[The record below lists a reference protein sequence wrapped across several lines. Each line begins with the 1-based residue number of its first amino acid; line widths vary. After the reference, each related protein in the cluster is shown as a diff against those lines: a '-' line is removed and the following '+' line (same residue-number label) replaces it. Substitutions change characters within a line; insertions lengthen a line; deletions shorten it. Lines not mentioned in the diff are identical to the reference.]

1 MNNSIKGS
9 LSILSGAFLISFSPV
24 FVNLVSIEPTVSGFY
39 RMLFGSI
46 ALFII
51 YLIKNNENPLRK
63 NISKFI
69 VLGAIFFS
77 LDLWFWHR
85 SIIYV
90 GPGLSTLLVNFQ
102 ILILPFLALIF
113 FNQKTQRI
121 QIFSIFLGLLGL
133 FLITG
138 QSWDIAGNNYKLG
151 VLFGLLTAISYA
163 GYIISMKRIDYNAA
177 VNSDPIFNLL
187 FISLISAG
195 LLFLFSIIEQVPLEI
210 KSSSELIWMICYGLF
225 SHVLGW
231 FFILNGLQKISAVTA
246 GIILLTQPIL
256 SYVWDFIIFKKVI
269 LPIEY
274 FGIVSVLLAMIIT
287 IKSENQKS

>member
-1 MNNSIKGS
+1 MNNNIRGS
-9 LSILSGAFLISFSPV
+9 LSILAGAFLISFSPV
-24 FVNLVSIEPTVSGFY
+24 FVNLVNIEPTVSGFY

-51 YLIKNNENPLRK
+51 YLFNNNKNPFRE

-69 VLGAIFFS
+69 LYGAIFFS

-85 SIIYV
+85 SVIYI
-90 GPGLSTLLVNFQ
+90 GPGLSTLLANFQ
-102 ILILPFLALIF
+102 ILILPFLALIL

-121 QIFSIFLGLLGL
+121 QIFSIALGLLGL

-138 QSWDIAGNNYKLG
+138 DTWVVSGNNYRLG
-151 VLFGLLTAISYA
+151 ILFGLLTAIAYA
-163 GYIISMKRIDYNAA
+163 GYIISMKLIDHNVE
-177 VNSDPIFNLL
+177 VNSDPLFNLM
-187 FISLISAG
+187 FVSLISA
-195 LLFLFSIIEQVPLEI
+195 LLLLLFSIIEQVPLEI
-210 KSSSELIWMICYGLF
+210 KSSSDLIWMICYGLL

-231 FFILNGLQKISAVTA
+231 FFILNGLQKISAVSA

-256 SYVWDFIIFKKVI
+256 SYFWDILIFDKVI

-287 IKSENQKS
+287 IKSENQKN

>member
-90 GPGLSTLLVNFQ
+90 GPGLSTLLANFQ

-163 GYIISMKRIDYNAA
+163 GYIISIKRIDHNAA

-210 KSSSELIWMICYGLF
+210 KSSSEFIWMICYGLF

>member
-69 VLGAIFFS
+69 VLGAILFS

-85 SIIYV
+85 SVIYV
-90 GPGLSTLLVNFQ
+90 GPGLSTLLANFQ

-138 QSWDIAGNNYKLG
+138 QSWDIVGNNYKLG

-163 GYIISMKRIDYNAA
+163 GYIISMKRIDHDAA

-187 FISLISAG
+187 FVSLISAG

-225 SHVLGW
+225 SHVIGW

>member
-51 YLIKNNENPLRK
+51 YLIKNNENPIRK
-63 NISKFI
+63 NISKFV

-133 FLITG
+133 YLITG
-138 QSWDIAGNNYKLG
+138 QSWHISSNNYKLG
-151 VLFGLLTAISYA
+151 ILFGLLTAISYS
-163 GYIISMKRIDYNAA
+163 GYIISMKRIDHKVA
-177 VNSDPIFNLL
+177 VNSDPILNLL
-187 FISLISAG
+187 FVSLISAG
-195 LLFLFSIIEQVPLEI
+195 LLFLFSIIEQASLEI

-231 FFILNGLQKISAVTA
+231 FFILNGLQKVSAVNA

-256 SYVWDFIIFKKVI
+256 SYVWDIIIFKKVI

>member
-90 GPGLSTLLVNFQ
+90 GPGLSSLLANFQ

-163 GYIISMKRIDYNAA
+163 GYIISIKRIDHNAA

-225 SHVLGW
+225 SHVIGW

>member
-69 VLGAIFFS
+69 VLGAILFS

-85 SIIYV
+85 SVIYV
-90 GPGLSTLLVNFQ
+90 GPGLSTLLANFQ

-163 GYIISMKRIDYNAA
+163 GYIISIKRIDHNAA

-210 KSSSELIWMICYGLF
+210 KSSSELIWMIFYGLF

>member
-9 LSILSGAFLISFSPV
+9 LSILLGAFLISFSPV
-24 FVNLVSIEPTVSGFY
+24 FVNLVDIDPTVSGFY

-85 SIIYV
+85 SVIYV
-90 GPGLSTLLVNFQ
+90 GPGLSTLLANFQ

-121 QIFSIFLGLLGL
+121 QIFSIALGLLGL

-138 QSWDIAGNNYKLG
+138 QSWEIAGNNYKLG
-151 VLFGLLTAISYA
+151 ILFGLLTAISYA
-163 GYIISMKRIDYNAA
+163 GYIISMKRIDHNAA

-187 FISLISAG
+187 FVSLISAG

-231 FFILNGLQKISAVTA
+231 FFILNGLQKISAVTV

-256 SYVWDFIIFKKVI
+256 SYVWDVIIFKKII

>member
-1 MNNSIKGS
+1 
-9 LSILSGAFLISFSPV
+9 
-24 FVNLVSIEPTVSGFY
+24 
-39 RMLFGSI
+39 
-46 ALFII
+46 
-51 YLIKNNENPLRK
+51 LRK

-90 GPGLSTLLVNFQ
+90 GPGLSTLLANFQ

-121 QIFSIFLGLLGL
+121 QIFSIALGLLGL

-138 QSWDIAGNNYKLG
+138 QSWEIAGNNYKLG
-151 VLFGLLTAISYA
+151 ILFGLLTAISYA
-163 GYIISMKRIDYNAA
+163 GYIISMKRIDHNAA

-187 FISLISAG
+187 FVSLISAG

-231 FFILNGLQKISAVTA
+231 FFILNGLQKISAVTV

-256 SYVWDFIIFKKVI
+256 SYVWDVIIFKKII

>member
-46 ALFII
+46 ALFVI

-69 VLGAIFFS
+69 VLGAILFS

-85 SIIYV
+85 SVIYV
-90 GPGLSTLLVNFQ
+90 GPGLSTLLANFQ

-163 GYIISMKRIDYNAA
+163 GYIISIKRIDHNAA

-225 SHVLGW
+225 SHVIGW

>member
-138 QSWDIAGNNYKLG
+138 QSWDIADNNYKLG
-151 VLFGLLTAISYA
+151 ILFGLLTAISYA
-163 GYIISMKRIDYNAA
+163 GYIISMKRIDHNAA

>member
-69 VLGAIFFS
+69 VLGAILFS

-90 GPGLSTLLVNFQ
+90 GPGLSTLLANFQ

-163 GYIISMKRIDYNAA
+163 GYIISIKRIDHNAA

-225 SHVLGW
+225 SHVIGW

>member
-85 SIIYV
+85 SVIYV
-90 GPGLSTLLVNFQ
+90 GPGLSTLLANFQ

-225 SHVLGW
+225 SHVIGW

>member
-69 VLGAIFFS
+69 VLGAILFS

-85 SIIYV
+85 SVIYV
-90 GPGLSTLLVNFQ
+90 GPGLSTLLANFQ

-163 GYIISMKRIDYNAA
+163 GYIISIKRIDHNAA

-225 SHVLGW
+225 SHVIGW
-231 FFILNGLQKISAVTA
+231 FFILNGLQKISALTA

>member
-90 GPGLSTLLVNFQ
+90 GPGLSTLLANFQ

-163 GYIISMKRIDYNAA
+163 GYIISMKRIDHDAT

-187 FISLISAG
+187 FVSLISAG

>member
-24 FVNLVSIEPTVSGFY
+24 FVNLVSLEPTVSGFY

-69 VLGAIFFS
+69 VLGAILFS

-85 SIIYV
+85 SVIYV
-90 GPGLSTLLVNFQ
+90 GPGLSTLLANFQ

-163 GYIISMKRIDYNAA
+163 GYIISIKRIDHNAA

-210 KSSSELIWMICYGLF
+210 KSSRELIWMICYGLF

>member
-1 MNNSIKGS
+1 MNNSVKGS
-9 LSILSGAFLISFSPV
+9 LSILLGAFLISFSPV
-24 FVNLVSIEPTVSGFY
+24 FVNLVDIEPTVSGFY

-46 ALFII
+46 GLFII

-63 NISKFI
+63 NVSKII

-90 GPGLSTLLVNFQ
+90 GPGLSTLLANFQ

-121 QIFSIFLGLLGL
+121 QIFSIALGLLGI

-138 QSWDIAGNNYKLG
+138 QSWDITGINYKLG
-151 VLFGLLTAISYA
+151 ISFGLLTAISYA
-163 GYIISMKRIDYNAA
+163 GYIISMKHIDHNAA

-187 FISLISAG
+187 FVSLISTG

-210 KSSSELIWMICYGLF
+210 KSSNDLIWMICYGLF

-231 FFILNGLQKISAVTA
+231 FFILNGLQKLSAVTV

-256 SYVWDFIIFKKVI
+256 SYVWDIIIFKKII

-274 FGIVSVLLAMIIT
+274 FGIVTVLLAMIIT

>member
-51 YLIKNNENPLRK
+51 YLIKNNENPFRK

-90 GPGLSTLLVNFQ
+90 GPGLSTLLANFQ

-163 GYIISMKRIDYNAA
+163 GYIISIKRIDHNAA

-225 SHVLGW
+225 SHVIGW

>member
-1 MNNSIKGS
+1 MNNSVKGS
-9 LSILSGAFLISFSPV
+9 LSILAGAFMISFSPV
-24 FVNLVSIEPTVSGFY
+24 FVNLVDIEPTVSGFY

-51 YLIKNNENPLRK
+51 YVIKNSQNPLKK
-63 NISKFI
+63 NVSKFI
-69 VLGAIFFS
+69 VLSAIFFS

-90 GPGLSTLLVNFQ
+90 GPGLSTLLANFQ

-138 QSWDIAGNNYKLG
+138 ESWNALGNNYKLG
-151 VLFGLLTAISYA
+151 ILFGLLTAISYA
-163 GYIISMKRIDYNAA
+163 GYIIAVKRIDHNEEN
-177 VNSDPIFNLL
+177 NSDPVFNLL
-187 FISLISAG
+187 FISLISAA
-195 LLFLFSIIEQVPLEI
+195 LLFLFSFFEQASLEI
-210 KSSSELIWMICYGLF
+210 ASTRDLIWMICYGLF

-246 GIILLTQPIL
+246 GIILLTQPLL
-256 SYVWDFIIFKKVI
+256 SYVWDILIFQKVI

-274 FGIVSVLLAMIIT
+274 IGIVSVLLAMIIT
-287 IKSENQKS
+287 IKSENQNS

>member
-69 VLGAIFFS
+69 VLGAILFS

-85 SIIYV
+85 SVIYV
-90 GPGLSTLLVNFQ
+90 GPGLSTLLANFQ

-163 GYIISMKRIDYNAA
+163 GYIISMKRIDHDAA

-210 KSSSELIWMICYGLF
+210 KSSSEFIWMICYGLF

>member
-90 GPGLSTLLVNFQ
+90 GPGLSTLLANFQ

-163 GYIISMKRIDYNAA
+163 GYIISIKRIDHNAA

>member
-1 MNNSIKGS
+1 MNHLIKGS

-24 FVNLVSIEPTVSGFY
+24 FVNLVDIEPTVSGFY

-51 YLIKNNENPLRK
+51 YLIKNNENPFRK

-90 GPGLSTLLVNFQ
+90 GPGLSTLLANFQ

-113 FNQKTQRI
+113 FNQKTERI
-121 QIFSIFLGLLGL
+121 QIFSIILGLLGL
-133 FLITG
+133 ALITG
-138 QSWDIAGNNYKLG
+138 QSWDISSNNYKLG
-151 VLFGLLTAISYA
+151 ILFGLLTAISYA
-163 GYIISMKRIDYNAA
+163 AYIISMKRIYHNAA
-177 VNSDPIFNLL
+177 AKSDPIFNLL
-187 FISLISAG
+187 FVSLISAA
-195 LLFLFSIIEQVPLEI
+195 LLFLFSIIEQAPLEI
-210 KSSSELIWMICYGLF
+210 KTSGEIVWMICYGLF

-246 GIILLTQPIL
+246 GLILLTQPIL
-256 SYVWDFIIFKKVI
+256 SYLWDIIIFKKVI
-269 LPIEY
+269 TPIEY

-287 IKSENQKS
+287 IKSENQKN

>member
-69 VLGAIFFS
+69 VLGAILFS

-85 SIIYV
+85 SVIYV
-90 GPGLSTLLVNFQ
+90 GPGLSTLLANFQ

-163 GYIISMKRIDYNAA
+163 GYIISMKRIDHDAA

-225 SHVLGW
+225 SHVIGW

>member
-9 LSILSGAFLISFSPV
+9 LSVLTGAFLISFSPV
-24 FVNLVSIEPTVSGFY
+24 FVNLVDIEPTVIGFY

-51 YLIKNNENPLRK
+51 YFIKNNENPLRK

-90 GPGLSTLLVNFQ
+90 GPGLSTLLANFQ

-138 QSWDIAGNNYKLG
+138 QSWNIAGHNYKIG
-151 VLFGLLTAISYA
+151 ILFGLLTAISYA
-163 GYIISMKRIDYNAA
+163 GYIISMKRIDHDAA

-210 KSSSELIWMICYGLF
+210 KSSSEFIWMICYGLF

-231 FFILNGLQKISAVTA
+231 FFILNGLQNISAVTA

-274 FGIVSVLLAMIIT
+274 FGIVSILLAMIIT

>member
-1 MNNSIKGS
+1 MNNSVKGS
-9 LSILSGAFLISFSPV
+9 LSILLGAFLISFSPV
-24 FVNLVSIEPTVSGFY
+24 FVNLVDIEPTVSGFY

-46 ALFII
+46 GLFII

-63 NISKFI
+63 NVSKII

-90 GPGLSTLLVNFQ
+90 GPGLSTLLANFQ

-121 QIFSIFLGLLGL
+121 QIFSIALGLLGI

-138 QSWDIAGNNYKLG
+138 QSWDITGINYKLG
-151 VLFGLLTAISYA
+151 ISFGLLTAISYA
-163 GYIISMKRIDYNAA
+163 GYIISMKHIDHNAA

-187 FISLISAG
+187 FVSLISTG

-210 KSSSELIWMICYGLF
+210 KSSNDLIWMICYGLF

-231 FFILNGLQKISAVTA
+231 FFILNGLQKLSAVTV

-256 SYVWDFIIFKKVI
+256 SYVWDIIIFKKII

-274 FGIVSVLLAMIIT
+274 FGIVTVLLAMIIT
-287 IKSENQKS
+287 IKSENQKN

>member
-24 FVNLVSIEPTVSGFY
+24 FVNLVSLEPTVSGFY

-90 GPGLSTLLVNFQ
+90 GPGLSTLLANFQ

-163 GYIISMKRIDYNAA
+163 GYIISIKRIDHNAA

-225 SHVLGW
+225 SHVIGW

>member
-24 FVNLVSIEPTVSGFY
+24 FVNLVNIEPTVSGFY

-90 GPGLSTLLVNFQ
+90 GPGLSTLLANFQ

-163 GYIISMKRIDYNAA
+163 GYIISMKRIDHDAA

>member
-90 GPGLSTLLVNFQ
+90 GPGLSTLLANFQ

-163 GYIISMKRIDYNAA
+163 GYIISIKRIDHNAA

-225 SHVLGW
+225 SHVIGW

-274 FGIVSVLLAMIIT
+274 FGIVSILLAMIIT

>member
-1 MNNSIKGS
+1 MNNSVKGS
-9 LSILSGAFLISFSPV
+9 LSILAGAFMISFSPV
-24 FVNLVSIEPTVSGFY
+24 FVNLVDIEPTVSGFY

-51 YLIKNNENPLRK
+51 YVIKNSQNPLKK
-63 NISKFI
+63 NVSKFI
-69 VLGAIFFS
+69 VLSAIFFS

-90 GPGLSTLLVNFQ
+90 GPGLSTLLANFQ

-138 QSWDIAGNNYKLG
+138 ESWNALGNNYKLG
-151 VLFGLLTAISYA
+151 ILFGLLTAISYA
-163 GYIISMKRIDYNAA
+163 GYIIAVKRIDHNEEN
-177 VNSDPIFNLL
+177 NSDPVFNLL
-187 FISLISAG
+187 FISLISAA
-195 LLFLFSIIEQVPLEI
+195 LLFLFSFFEQASLEI
-210 KSSSELIWMICYGLF
+210 ASTRDLIWMICYGLF

-231 FFILNGLQKISAVTA
+231 FFILNGLQNLSTVSA
-246 GIILLTQPIL
+246 GIILLTQPLL
-256 SYVWDFIIFKKVI
+256 SYVWDILIFQKVI

-287 IKSENQKS
+287 IKSENQNS

>member
-85 SIIYV
+85 SVIYV
-90 GPGLSTLLVNFQ
+90 GPGLSTLLANFQ

-163 GYIISMKRIDYNAA
+163 GYIISIKRIDHNAA

-210 KSSSELIWMICYGLF
+210 KTSSELIWMICYGLF
-225 SHVLGW
+225 SHVIGW

>member
-1 MNNSIKGS
+1 M
-9 LSILSGAFLISFSPV
+9 
-24 FVNLVSIEPTVSGFY
+24 
-39 RMLFGSI
+39 
-46 ALFII
+46 
-51 YLIKNNENPLRK
+51 
-63 NISKFI
+63 
-69 VLGAIFFS
+69 
-77 LDLWFWHR
+77 DLWFWHR

-90 GPGLSTLLVNFQ
+90 GPGLSTLLANFQ

-138 QSWDIAGNNYKLG
+138 QSWDIVGNNYKLG

-163 GYIISMKRIDYNAA
+163 GYIISMKRIDHDAA

-210 KSSSELIWMICYGLF
+210 KSSRELIWMICYGLF
-225 SHVLGW
+225 SHVIGW

>member
-51 YLIKNNENPLRK
+51 YLIKNNESPLRK

-90 GPGLSTLLVNFQ
+90 GPGLSTLLANFQ

-163 GYIISMKRIDYNAA
+163 GYIISIKRIDHNAA

-210 KSSSELIWMICYGLF
+210 KTSSELIWMICYGLF
-225 SHVLGW
+225 SHVIGW

>member
-1 MNNSIKGS
+1 MNHLIKGS

-24 FVNLVSIEPTVSGFY
+24 FVNLVDIEPTVSGFY

-51 YLIKNNENPLRK
+51 YLIKNNENPFRK

-90 GPGLSTLLVNFQ
+90 GPGLSTLLANFQ

-163 GYIISMKRIDYNAA
+163 GYIISIKRIDHNAA

-225 SHVLGW
+225 SHVIGW

>member
-69 VLGAIFFS
+69 VLGAILFS

-85 SIIYV
+85 SVIYV
-90 GPGLSTLLVNFQ
+90 GPGLSTLLANFQ

-163 GYIISMKRIDYNAA
+163 GYIIYIKRIDHNAA

>member
-9 LSILSGAFLISFSPV
+9 LSILAGAFMISFSPV
-24 FVNLVSIEPTVSGFY
+24 FVNLVKIEPTVSGFY

-51 YLIKNNENPLRK
+51 YLIKNSQNPFRK

-69 VLGAIFFS
+69 VLAAIFFS

-90 GPGLSTLLVNFQ
+90 GPGLSTLLANFQ
-102 ILILPFLALIF
+102 ILILPILVLIF
-113 FNQKTQRI
+113 FNQTTQRI
-121 QIFSIFLGLLGL
+121 QIFSIVLGLLGL

-138 QSWDIAGNNYKLG
+138 ESWNTSGYNFKLG

-163 GYIISMKRIDYNAA
+163 GYIIALKRIDHNLK
-177 VNSDPIFNLL
+177 VNSDPVFNLM
-187 FISLISAG
+187 FISLISAA
-195 LLFLFSIIEQVPLEI
+195 LLLLFSILEQESLKI
-210 KSSSELIWMICYGLF
+210 NSTRDLIWMICYGLF

-231 FFILNGLQKISAVTA
+231 FFILNGLQKVSAVTA

-256 SYVWDFIIFKKVI
+256 SYVWDILIFQKVI

-287 IKSENQKS
+287 IKSENQNS

>member
-187 FISLISAG
+187 IISLISAG

-210 KSSSELIWMICYGLF
+210 KSSSEFISMICYGLF
-225 SHVLGW
+225 SHVIGW

>member
-51 YLIKNNENPLRK
+51 YLIKNNENTLRK

-90 GPGLSTLLVNFQ
+90 GPGLSTLLANFQ

-163 GYIISMKRIDYNAA
+163 GYIISIKRIDHNAA

-225 SHVLGW
+225 SHVIGW

>member
-63 NISKFI
+63 NISKVIF
-69 VLGAIFFS
+69 LGAILFN

-85 SIIYV
+85 SVIYV
-90 GPGLSTLLVNFQ
+90 GPGLSTLLANFQ
-102 ILILPFLALIF
+102 IVILPFLALIF

-163 GYIISMKRIDYNAA
+163 GYIISIKRIDHNAA

-225 SHVLGW
+225 SHVIGW